1 MKKRMLTM
9 GLIICFCLAM
19 CLTLETT
26 VEAKTVHWNGYVFD
40 VLDYTCW
47 DKGGHIDWEYEGNVF
62 GKHIKKAAA
71 KWNTEASAITVSR
84 CKSIFRKD
92 TSTTVCDVTID
103 DYNKN
108 DGINA
113 YLSTNIRWFGDMRL
127 NRYYMNSNNMTR
139 LTKIAV
145 ITHEFGHAL
154 GMDDSNSK
162 KTIMYKSTPV
172 VNGLQKIDSAAL
184 EYLMRSHTGYWG

>member
-1 MKKRMLTM
+1 MLTM

-47 DKGGHIDWEYEGNVF
+47 DKGGHIDWEYEGYVF
-62 GKHIKKAAA
+62 GEHIKKAAA

-113 YLSTNIRWFGDMRL
+113 YLSTNIRGFGDMRL

>member
-1 MKKRMLTM
+1 M

-71 KWNTEASAITVSR
+71 KWNTEASDITVSR

-113 YLSTNIRWFGDMRL
+113 YLSTNIRGFGDMRL

-145 ITHEFGHAL
+145 ITHEFRHAL

>member
-71 KWNTEASAITVSR
+71 KWNTEASAITYL
-84 CKSIFRKD
+84 
-92 TSTTVCDVTID
+92 DVNQFLERIQ
-103 DYNKN
+103 
-108 DGINA
+108 
-113 YLSTNIRWFGDMRL
+113 
-127 NRYYMNSNNMTR
+127 
-139 LTKIAV
+139 
-145 ITHEFGHAL
+145 AL
-154 GMDDSNSK
+154 RFVMS
-162 KTIMYKSTPV
+162 P
-172 VNGLQKIDSAAL
+172 
-184 EYLMRSHTGYWG
+184 

>member
-1 MKKRMLTM
+1 M
-9 GLIICFCLAM
+9 
-19 CLTLETT
+19 
-26 VEAKTVHWNGYVFD
+26 HWNGYVFD

-92 TSTTVCDVTID
+92 TRTTVCDVTID

-113 YLSTNIRWFGDMRL
+113 YLSTNIR
-127 NRYYMNSNNMTR
+127 
-139 LTKIAV
+139 
-145 ITHEFGHAL
+145 
-154 GMDDSNSK
+154 
-162 KTIMYKSTPV
+162 
-172 VNGLQKIDSAAL
+172 
-184 EYLMRSHTGYWG
+184 